1 MSVISFMVSKI
12 INNKDEKYHSAKI
25 DFCFLIFIG
34 TPSNCSVIF
43 IHFLPFAAGMSLAR
57 VAITQKKRTW
67 YKAPINQHFI
77 KNMK

>member
-1 MSVISFMVSKI
+1 MAFMVSMI
-12 INNKDEKYHSAKI
+12 INNKDEKYHSAII

-43 IHFLPFAAGMSLAR
+43 IHFLPFAAGMSLAG
-57 VAITQKKRTW
+57 VAITQKNRTW
-67 YKAPINQHFI
+67 YKASVNQHFI